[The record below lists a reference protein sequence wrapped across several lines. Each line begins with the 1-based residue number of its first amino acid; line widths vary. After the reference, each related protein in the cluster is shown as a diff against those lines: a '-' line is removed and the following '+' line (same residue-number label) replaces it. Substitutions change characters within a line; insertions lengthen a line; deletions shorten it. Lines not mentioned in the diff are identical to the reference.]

1 MNCIIV
7 DDDELSRL
15 ALRRCIERTENLK
28 LIAESENVSDALT
41 IIRSQQIDLIFLD
54 IEMPEMSGIDFIR
67 NFQDLPQIIFVTI
80 NNGYRAEAFDYN
92 VTDFII
98 KPVEY
103 SRFLQGVGKAR
114 EINETIQ
121 VSSECETDILIKK
134 DYKLIK
140 IDVKEIN
147 WIEALA
153 DYVIIYTSNGRFT
166 VLSTMKSI
174 EQKLPST
181 EFVRVH
187 RSYIIRID
195 KISEMNVNTVKIG
208 KKIVP
213 IGRSYKENFMIKLNL
228 I

>member
-15 ALRRCIERTENLK
+15 ALKQCVERTDNLK
-28 LIAESENVSDALT
+28 LIAECSNPTEALG
-41 IIRSQQIDLIFLD
+41 IIRSQKIDLIFLD
-54 IEMPEMSGIDFIR
+54 IEMPEMSGLEFIR

-80 NNGYRAEAFDYN
+80 NKEYGAEAFDYN
-92 VTDFII
+92 VTDFLV

-103 SRFLQGVGKAR
+103 ARFLKGVDKAR
-114 EINETIQ
+114 EINDTLQISNEGA
-121 VSSECETDILIKK
+121 TDIFIKK
-134 DYKLIK
+134 DSRLIK
-140 IDVKEIN
+140 IDVSEIN

-153 DYVIIYTSNGRFT
+153 DYVNIYTSNGRFT

-174 EQKLPST
+174 EQKLPQR
-181 EFVRVH
+181 EFARIH

-195 KISEMNVNTVKIG
+195 KIREIEDNAVNINEQ
-208 KKIVP
+208 IIP
-213 IGRSYKENFMIKLNL
+213 ISRSYKENLMKRLNL

>member
-15 ALRRCIERTENLK
+15 ALRHCVERTENLI
-28 LIAESENVSDALT
+28 LIAECENATQALES
-41 IIRSQQIDLIFLD
+41 IRSQKIDLIFLD

-103 SRFLQGVGKAR
+103 SRFLQGVDKAR

-153 DYVIIYTSNGRFT
+153 DYVNIYTSNGRFT

-174 EQKLPST
+174 EQKLPSI

-208 KKIVP
+208 KKLVP
-213 IGRSYKENFMIKLNL
+213 IGRSYKENFMIKLKL